1 MRTGRPSITALG
13 AAIVRTAHQEM
24 DGGRVFD
31 DPLAGRLVGAAGA
44 DPVFDA
50 VFDPEQEPVRLV
62 VAARAR
68 FAEDALTASVD
79 AGVRQAVVLGA
90 GLDTFAYR
98 HPCDTS
104 GLTVFEVD
112 FPATQAWKRE
122 LLAAA
127 GIAEPPSLAYAP
139 IDFETTGL
147 ADGLAEAGF
156 DAGRAAFFVWM
167 GVVPYL
173 TPEAVYG
180 TLGFVGALPGGSG
193 VVFDYGEPPAAMSP
207 EQRAGFERRAAWA
220 EKNGE
225 PFLSHFTPGELAAR
239 LPDLGLSMVED
250 VTYEDLCLRY
260 DAGLTR
266 PPGGSGAHVVH
277 ART

>member
-13 AAIVRTAHQEM
+13 AAIVRTAHQEV
-24 DGGRVFD
+24 DGGRVFA
-31 DPLAGRLVGAAGA
+31 DPLAGRLVAAAGT

-50 VFDPEQEPVRLV
+50 VFAPEQESVRLA

-68 FAEDALTASVD
+68 FAEDALRASVD
-79 AGVRQAVVLGA
+79 AGVRQAVLLGA
-90 GLDTFAYR
+90 GLDTFAHR
-98 HPCDTS
+98 HPHVA

-180 TLGFVGALPGGSG
+180 TLGLVGALPAGSG

-220 EKNGE
+220 EKHGE

-239 LPDLGLSMVED
+239 LPDLGLSVVED

-260 DAGLTR
+260 DSGLTR